1 MKSTLATFALVYLST
16 VVFASTNFSR
26 CLEEIKLNNTN
37 PNSPWFRTLLDNHGM
52 PVNDTSKGRAIAY
65 DVCLKACG
73 SGQEPFNWSTFSQEF
88 SAWLLPYLALLSQL
102 PFGAQDK
109 LENLLS
115 MLLTLGSP
123 TLAAYSIAIT
133 ILNGRWIARLFSPF
147 TYPNSRNAT
156 RILSSLQQSPLR
168 IRQDRSLLSSLV
180 VLPENDEWWSELC
193 VWINYTHTWSISAA
207 TSIAWVVVAY
217 IFTVIDSFTDIIG
230 TYNTSGQ
237 GVGSV
242 WLWLLPV
249 VIAWLQISPKCDS
262 RRVHQAVQRAN
273 EIAYVA
279 TPGGHVKLASDLSAH
294 RAIYLEVE
302 DRGALYSDQ
311 YVTAPVFNYSRVFSW
326 TATVET
332 VAAYFAEASERAKDS
347 DPVDGAHLWMPS
359 ENRNIRI
366 RPENRT
372 GSSLQVDKY
381 CTPDTPPSPKSFG
394 SGVWTRVALASL
406 MALGLQWG
414 TAGAAILVVVQTPTT
429 GLGCRSGAYLV
440 YAGVSSLVWVML
452 VLSSVLA
459 HYVSTIESRKLNV
472 NPYRYRGSSYRII
485 LATEASN
492 LLRRLGK
499 ILATMNAVW
508 IVLICLFQFS
518 AFFDRCYC
526 NSSVLGRGAAAFNV
540 MDPSDDVSSMK
551 AAWVGGVVLA
561 SGTAFFVLGLCG
573 HHDQPTAAR

>member
-1 MKSTLATFALVYLST
+1 MKPTLAAFALFCFST
-16 VVFASTNFSR
+16 VAFASTNFSG
-26 CLEEIKLNNTN
+26 CWEEIKRNNM
-37 PNSPWFRTLLDNHGM
+37 TLLDSHGNL
-52 PVNDTSKGRAIAY
+52 VDDTSKGRAIAY
-65 DVCLKACG
+65 KVCLEVCG

-133 ILNGRWIARLFSPF
+133 ILNGRWIARLFRPF

-180 VLPENDEWWSELC
+180 VLTKNDEWWCELC

-207 TSIAWVVVAY
+207 TSIAWVIIAY
-217 IFTVIDSFTDIIG
+217 IFTVIDSFMDITDTD

-237 GVGSV
+237 GVGDV

-262 RRVHQAVQRAN
+262 SRVHQAVQRAN

-279 TPGGHVKLASDLSAH
+279 MPDSQVRLASDLSAH

-326 TATVET
+326 TTTVET
-332 VAAYFAEASERAKDS
+332 VAAYFAEASDRAKDS
-347 DPVDGAHLWMPS
+347 DPVDGTHIWMPS
-359 ENRNIRI
+359 ENRNIRV
-366 RPENRT
+366 RPENRM

-394 SGVWTRVALASL
+394 SGVWSRVALASL

-440 YAGVSSLVWVML
+440 YAGVSSLVWMML

-459 HYVSTIESRKLNV
+459 HYVSTIESRKR
-472 NPYRYRGSSYRII
+472 PYGYRRSSYRII

-526 NSSVLGRGAAAFNV
+526 NSSVLGWGAAAAFAV
-540 MDPSDDVSSMK
+540 MDPSDDVSLMK

-561 SGTAFFVLGLCG
+561 SGTAFLFLVFVGTMINPQLP
-573 HHDQPTAAR
+573 DD